1 MIMST
6 RENRDLR
13 RRTFALGVSQISA
26 AAGPTRAATPADFL
40 AQDGQFQL
48 GDSRPLD
55 EVVRDCAELGYVPSF
70 CTACYRWAHGNG
82 LYGPGQ
88 AGRDQGALRPNALSC
103 FQEYLLDYASPET
116 RAAGD
121 RLIRSKLAEMEP
133 RNRAVTEQLLQ
144 RLRANEG
151 ATCFCRFLACPR
163 CYTEVG
169 DPFGLVPMVKQVEWL
184 TKERGDPRPIGL
196 VPMVKQLNS

>member
-1 MIMST
+1 MAIIRLTVPYTGLIMST

-26 AAGPTRAATPADFL
+26 GSRTDPGGYAGRRFLRPRRPVPAWRQPPVGRSGPRLRRAGL
-40 AQDGQFQL
+40 
-48 GDSRPLD
+48 RPL
-55 EVVRDCAELGYVPSF
+55 VLHRLLPLGRTGMDF
-70 CTACYRWAHGNG
+70 MDLAK
-82 LYGPGQ
+82 PG
-88 AGRDQGALRPNALSC
+88 AIKEHCGPNAPSC
-103 FQEYLLDYASPET
+103 FQEYLLDYALPET

-144 RLRANEG
+144 RLRANETRRVFVDYPG
-151 ATCFCRFLACPR
+151 RCPR

-169 DPFGLVPMVKQVEWL
+169 DPFGLVPMVKQVE
-184 TKERGDPRPIGL
+184 
-196 VPMVKQLNS
+196 